1 MCRARSVA
9 SSARTSSG
17 ARCAIE
23 YSQAYI
29 LAYILAY
36 IPNIDSPEIKPSQN
50 LVFIS
55 LYWDLRVI
63 RQEMT
68 DG

>member
-17 ARCAIE
+17 ARCATE
-23 YSQAYI
+23 YSQAD
-29 LAYILAY
+29 ILAY

>member
-23 YSQAYI
+23 YSQAD
-29 LAYILAY
+29 ILAY

>member
-23 YSQAYI
+23 YSQ
-29 LAYILAY
+29 AYILAY